1 MFRMILKK
9 NEVPAEDL
17 TPAIQKLSHEVV
29 RLLCYDLPQSGIQ
42 FSPLD
47 GSAKL
52 VDVARHLRSSEEAI
66 ITSASSDE
74 EGSIVIFQQISQE
87 GSEVRIRACGGHG
100 FPVYSLPGLEFS
112 EKYRETMDFLEKN
125 LVFKMVLKKDKVL
138 RGDASPSI
146 QKLSHKIVR
155 LLRWDLPLS
164 GIHFSSLDGSA
175 KLVDVARHLRSSEEA
190 IVTAASSDEK
200 VRVLI
205 FQLIS
210 QEGSEVR

>member
-1 MFRMILKK
+1 M
-9 NEVPAEDL
+9 
-17 TPAIQKLSHEVV
+17 
-29 RLLCYDLPQSGIQ
+29 
-42 FSPLD
+42 D

-87 GSEVRIRACGGHG
+87 GSEVRIRACG
-100 FPVYSLPGLEFS
+100 FPVYLLPGLEFS

-138 RGDASPSI
+138 TGDASPSI

-164 GIHFSSLDGSA
+164 DQGFTF
-175 KLVDVARHLRSSEEA
+175 HL
-190 IVTAASSDEK
+190 
-200 VRVLI
+200 
-205 FQLIS
+205 
-210 QEGSEVR
+210 

>member
-1 MFRMILKK
+1 
-9 NEVPAEDL
+9 
-17 TPAIQKLSHEVV
+17 
-29 RLLCYDLPQSGIQ
+29 
-42 FSPLD
+42 
-47 GSAKL
+47 
-52 VDVARHLRSSEEAI
+52 
-66 ITSASSDE
+66 
-74 EGSIVIFQQISQE
+74 
-87 GSEVRIRACGGHG
+87 
-100 FPVYSLPGLEFS
+100 
-112 EKYRETMDFLEKN
+112 MDFLEIN
-125 LVFKMVLKKDKVL
+125 VAFKMVLKKDKVL

-155 LLRWDLPLS
+155 LLRWDLPLL

-210 QEGSEVR
+210 QEGSEVRISACGGHGFQVFHPLATLYYPSLLALVLWPLYFINRKYKCNQEKWWVVGNGEN

>member
-1 MFRMILKK
+1 M
-9 NEVPAEDL
+9 
-17 TPAIQKLSHEVV
+17 
-29 RLLCYDLPQSGIQ
+29 G
-42 FSPLD
+42 
-47 GSAKL
+47 KL

-138 RGDASPSI
+138 RGDTSPS
-146 QKLSHKIVR
+146 S
-155 LLRWDLPLS
+155 
-164 GIHFSSLDGSA
+164 
-175 KLVDVARHLRSSEEA
+175 
-190 IVTAASSDEK
+190 
-200 VRVLI
+200 
-205 FQLIS
+205 
-210 QEGSEVR
+210 